1 MSLTRTVGF
10 RATHRFWKPEWSEAE
25 NRARFGW
32 TADPPGHSHDYAC
45 SVTVTRPLEP
55 DSDMVLDLGTL
66 DRILAEEVV
75 APHHEKHLNLE
86 VPEFAYGKALPS
98 CEALARHL
106 FARIAARLP
115 GEVTLE
121 RVRVAEDAT
130 LSADCERDSGL
141 GVGG

>member
-1 MSLTRTVGF
+1 MRVSLTRTVGF
-10 RATHRFWKPEWSEAE
+10 RATHRFWKPEWSDAE

-32 TADPPGHSHDYAC
+32 TADPPGPSHDFAC
-45 SVTVTRPLEP
+45 SVTDTGPLAPAP
-55 DSDMVLDLGTL
+55 DMLLDLGTL

-75 APHHEKHLNLE
+75 APHHQKHLNLE

-98 CEALARHL
+98 CEAIARHL

-130 LSADCERDSGL
+130 LSAECERDQG
-141 GVGG
+141 